1 MASPL
6 FNGDSKTLI
15 RNKENSATAAK
26 VQKVGALIK
35 FWSEKNKKNF
45 IKKEIELIN
54 HNNFKDVDEVELSQ
68 IVDKYSA
75 SPPPEISPIEE
86 NDVNSEIE
94 RADAFPTLSQIL
106 DIDSA
111 SPPPE
116 VSSLDENDVQSEIQS
131 TEPPPK
137 KNEKITVTC
146 KKTS

>member
-1 MASPL
+1 MQCVIHRI
-6 FNGDSKTLI
+6 FFD
-15 RNKENSATAAK
+15 E
-26 VQKVGALIK
+26 
-35 FWSEKNKKNF
+35 
-45 IKKEIELIN
+45 
-54 HNNFKDVDEVELSQ
+54 DVDEVELSQ

-137 KNEKITVTC
+137 K
-146 KKTS
+146 